1 MAGYISNEE
10 YKKAFEEK
18 FRSQN
23 EWYDELRVKRFV
35 HPEEIKTWREGI
47 AKDLSDEQFNQM
59 VNDIAK
65 DREQK
70 FLSQGYATIQ
80 DLYKKLGELIEQG
93 HGEATISVNDNCG
106 GCYSLYKKDFEN
118 YKIVDDDLEIGG

>member
-18 FRSQN
+18 YRSQN
-23 EWYDELRVKRFV
+23 EWRDAQRVKKYI
-35 HPEEIKTWREGI
+35 HDYEIKEWKGTI
-47 AKDLSDEQFNQM
+47 ASGLTEEQFTKM
-59 VNDIAK
+59 VNDIAI

-70 FLSQGYATIQ
+70 FLAQGYATIN

-106 GCYSLYKKDFEN
+106 GGYSLYKKDLEN
-118 YKIVDDDLEIGG
+118 YKIINDDLEIGG

>member
-1 MAGYISNEE
+1 MAENEN
-10 YKKAFEEK
+10 YNNMEEW
-18 FRSQN
+18 RNAQ
-23 EWYDELRVKRFV
+23 RVKKYV
-35 HPEEIKTWREGI
+35 HDCEIKTWREGI

-59 VNDIAK
+59 INDIAK

-70 FLSQGYATIQ
+70 FLSQGYATIK

-106 GCYSLYKKDFEN
+106 GGYSLFKKDLEN
-118 YKIVDDDLEIGG
+118 YKIVNDDLEIGG

>member
-1 MAGYISNEE
+1 MAGYVSNEE
-10 YKKAFEEK
+10 YQKAFEEK

-23 EWYDELRVKRFV
+23 EWRDAQRVKKYV
-35 HPEEIKTWREGI
+35 HDAEIKEWRAGI

-70 FLSQGYATIQ
+70 YFAKGYATIN

-93 HGEATISVNDNCG
+93 HGEATVSVNDNCG
-106 GCYSLYKKDFEN
+106 GCYSLFKKDFEN

>member
-23 EWYDELRVKRFV
+23 EWRDAQRVKKYV
-35 HPEEIKTWREGI
+35 HEQEIKTWREGI

-93 HGEATISVNDNCG
+93 HGEATISINDNCG

>member
-1 MAGYISNEE
+1 MAGYINNEE

-18 FRSQN
+18 YRSQN
-23 EWYDELRVKRFV
+23 EWRDAQRVKKYV
-35 HPEEIKTWREGI
+35 HDGEIKEWREGI
-47 AKDLSDEQFNQM
+47 AKELSDEQFNKM
-59 VNDIAK
+59 VNDIAI

-70 FLSQGYATIQ
+70 FLAQGYATIK

-106 GCYSLYKKDFEN
+106 GGYSLFKKDLEN
-118 YKIVDDDLEIGG
+118 YKIINDDLEIGG

>member
-23 EWYDELRVKRFV
+23 EWRNAQRVKKYV
-35 HPEEIKTWREGI
+35 HDGEIKEWRAGI
-47 AKDLSDEQFNQM
+47 AKELSDEQFNKM
-59 VNDIAK
+59 VNDIAI

-70 FLSQGYATIQ
+70 FLAQGYATIK

-106 GCYSLYKKDFEN
+106 GGYSMYKKDLEN
-118 YKIVDDDLEIGG
+118 YKIINDDLEIGG

>member
-18 FRSQN
+18 YRSQN
-23 EWYDELRVKRFV
+23 EWRDAQRVKKYV
-35 HPEEIKTWREGI
+35 HECEIKEWRGTI
-47 AKDLSDEQFNQM
+47 AAGLSDEQFNKM
-59 VNDIAK
+59 VNDIAI

-70 FLSQGYATIQ
+70 FLSQGYATIK

-93 HGEATISVNDNCG
+93 HGDATISVNDNCG
-106 GCYSLYKKDFEN
+106 GGYSLYKKDLET
-118 YKIVDDDLEIGG
+118 YKIVNDDLEIGG

>member
-1 MAGYISNEE
+1 MTNEQ
-10 YKKAFEEK
+10 
-18 FRSQN
+18 S
-23 EWYDELRVKRFV
+23 VKRFI

-47 AKDLSDEQFNQM
+47 ANGLSEEQFTKM

-70 FLSQGYATIQ
+70 LLSQGYATIN

-93 HGEATISVNDNCG
+93 FGDATVSVNDNCG
-106 GCYSLYKKDFEN
+106 GGYSLFKKDFEN
-118 YKIVDDDLEIGG
+118 YKIVNDDLEIGG

>member
-23 EWYDELRVKRFV
+23 EWRNAQRVKKYI
-35 HPEEIKTWREGI
+35 HEQEIKEWRAGI
-47 AKDLSDEQFNQM
+47 AKELSDEQFNKM
-59 VNDIAK
+59 VNDIAI

-70 FLSQGYATIQ
+70 FLSQGYATIN

-93 HGEATISVNDNCG
+93 HGEATVSVNDNCG
-106 GCYSLYKKDFEN
+106 GGYSLYKKDLEN
-118 YKIVDDDLEIGG
+118 YKIINDDLEIGG